1 MRYQFPVTWRRT
13 KAFGSDVVIV
23 TILRT
28 YPVAAPVVFVMTE
41 LAWGVQLVRLV
52 LSSATI
58 LRAESFRISKV

>member
-1 MRYQFPVTWRRT
+1 MKVFEP
-13 KAFGSDVVIV
+13 DVVIV
-23 TILRT
+23 TIFRT

-58 LRAESFRISKV
+58 LRLESFRISNV